1 MASREAMIDIIHR
14 AYDARGKGNLAGLMA
29 AFHPDAVF
37 EIKGDRNV
45 LEVAG
50 AVKGHANV
58 QAAMAG
64 FIDVFEFVKRDI
76 VDTTVEGDRAVI
88 HSRVE
93 IRFVPKDVVVTTD
106 VLDTFRFEDGKIVE
120 LVEFA
125 DTALIKSLVSS

>member
-1 MASREAMIDIIHR
+1 MASREAMIDTINR
-14 AYDARGKGNLAGLMA
+14 AYDARGKGDVAGLMA

-50 AVKGHANV
+50 AVKGHSNV

-64 FIDVFEFVKRDI
+64 FVDIFEFVKRDI
-76 VDTTVEGDRAVI
+76 VDTVVEGERAVV

-106 VLDTFRFEDGKIVE
+106 VLDSFRFEGGKIVE

-125 DTALIKSLVSS
+125 DTALIRSLVST